1 MTLGIK
7 WRQKKVLNHQ
17 NMLIKTMEGEIF
29 FLRFYLFAR
38 ERAHMHK
45 YTRAQVEG
53 GAEMGEADSPLNR
66 EPDAGLYPRTPGS

>member
-45 YTRAQVEG
+45 RGEWQ
-53 GAEMGEADSPLNR
+53 AEGEAGSPMCR
-66 EPDAGLYPRTPGS
+66 EPDAGLDPRTLGS